1 MGKKLANRMPL
12 IVTKVEFL
20 PVADDVSKRKIQ
32 QVMELLLHRSGKGEP
47 SSEEHIPPSVNNTKG
62 GQAKY

>member
-1 MGKKLANRMPL
+1 MGKKLANRQPL

-32 QVMELLLHRSGKGEP
+32 QVMELLLDNTGNRVP
-47 SSEEHIPPSVNNTKG
+47 RFEEHIPPSVNNAKG
-62 GQAKY
+62 GQAK